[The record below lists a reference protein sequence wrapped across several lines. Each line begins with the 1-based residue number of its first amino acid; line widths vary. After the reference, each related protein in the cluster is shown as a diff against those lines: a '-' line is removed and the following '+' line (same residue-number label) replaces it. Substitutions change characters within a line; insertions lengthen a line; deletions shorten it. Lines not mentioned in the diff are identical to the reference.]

1 MAQLSE
7 IDKNVK
13 DNLNADAK
21 TQDAKLAAKLEARR
35 KKKES
40 QLTQNTDMKKAQ
52 LEERINKALS
62 DSKGYQA
69 KRHERTMEEL
79 EKTIREMQL

>member
-1 MAQLSE
+1 
-7 IDKNVK
+7 
-13 DNLNADAK
+13 
-21 TQDAKLAAKLEARR
+21 
-35 KKKES
+35 
-40 QLTQNTDMKKAQ
+40 MKKAQ